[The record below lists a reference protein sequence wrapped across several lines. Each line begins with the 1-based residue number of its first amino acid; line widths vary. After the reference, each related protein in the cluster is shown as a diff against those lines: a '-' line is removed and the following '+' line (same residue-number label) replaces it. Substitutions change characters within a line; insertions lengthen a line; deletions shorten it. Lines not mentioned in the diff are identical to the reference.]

1 MLLHTLVVGNFLT
14 ALKSYGWFKN
24 CFLAN
29 QSRNRQK
36 KKNKEKKKTEQR
48 IINCG
53 ARFVSLLCSKEESS
67 HPPADALSV
76 VQDVELVDELIHTV
90 ASLGDSA

>member
-1 MLLHTLVVGNFLT
+1 MLLDTLVVGNFLT
-14 ALKSYGWFKN
+14 ALKSYGWLKN

-29 QSRNRQK
+29 QSRNRQ
-36 KKNKEKKKTEQR
+36 KNKEKKKTEQR